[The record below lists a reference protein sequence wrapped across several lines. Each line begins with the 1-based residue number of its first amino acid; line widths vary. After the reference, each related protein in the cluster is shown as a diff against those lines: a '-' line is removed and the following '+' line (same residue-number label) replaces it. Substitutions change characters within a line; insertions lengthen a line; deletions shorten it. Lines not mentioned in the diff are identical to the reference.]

1 MHKQYKSRENLQDLT
16 LLICFLSLHS
26 SKEEILHHE
35 EQYEAF
41 YVSLCVLAADYLASN
56 SHQCTY
62 HFLYVT

>member
-1 MHKQYKSRENLQDLT
+1 MLIKYKSIDNLQDRT
-16 LLICFLSLHS
+16 LVIYFLSLYS

-62 HFLYVT
+62 HCSIK